1 MDSLKDILQTRV
13 LEKKKAPAH
22 KFQELALQIIKS
34 FGADAR
40 DRSSIFRYCKLDYN
54 LALKAYND
62 CKELG
67 KMNAPYF
74 FKLLSVW
81 RKARQKA

>member
-1 MDSLKDILQTRV
+1 MDSLKDILQSRV
-13 LEKKKAPAH
+13 VEKKKAPAYQ
-22 KFQELALQIIKS
+22 FQELALQIIKS
-34 FGADAR
+34 FGADAK

-54 LALKAYND
+54 IALKAFND

-81 RKARQKA
+81 RQKQKQ